1 MIDDLIRYYQ
11 RELAFLRD
19 ASGAFAAAHP
29 KIAGRLRMTRDTIE
43 DPHVERLIEAV
54 ALLNARLR
62 HKIEDELPEL
72 SDALLEM
79 LYPHLIQPLPSF
91 FIAQLQ
97 PAPDLDKPVSVP
109 RGTTLLTEPVGDVP
123 CKYQL
128 AADTT
133 LLPIRIASATMA
145 GPPLPGPDLFRGRAE
160 GVLHIELAGTG
171 PEIDFTRLGLDTL
184 RLFVR
189 SDSRKAQILME
200 QFGVDLIGVGVTS
213 GLDDPHPVSLPA
225 AAARIAGFGAEEV
238 LLPQANAASASYAVL
253 QEYFAYPQKHL
264 FLDISGLA
272 ARTLRDTGNRLDL
285 FFYFERVSPDL
296 ERLVDADDF
305 ALFAAPAINLF
316 EMGAEPIL
324 LDQNH
329 NEYRVVTDARR
340 EDALEVHSVTALVVH
355 DSAGDRRPVPPLY
368 TIDRQTGRPGHLF
381 RTIARR
387 STFGPGGG
395 DDVFLSVADLHGGLL
410 ADTGAVA
417 LPTVLAMNR
426 ELPSRL
432 PYGGGHPELT
442 PEAPVNGLAA
452 VAALTKPT
460 PTRRPPRRKRIAWKL
475 IGQLSLNYLSFTG
488 DGKGAA
494 ALRELLSLYDV
505 ADTSDSVRLRERLVG
520 VTAQPDVARIRLGGH
535 TAFASGTEMT
545 LEIDDERLSGSGAY
559 LLCEVLDRFLASTAT
574 VNSFVRLAARLRR
587 ETGVWKTWPA
597 RIGQTELV

>member
-19 ASGAFAAAHP
+19 ASGAFAASHP

-72 SDALLEM
+72 SDAMLEM

-91 FIAQLQ
+91 FIAKLQ
-97 PAPDLDKPVSVP
+97 PSPDLDKPMTVP
-109 RGTTLLTEPVGDVP
+109 RGTTLLTEPVGDMP

-128 AADTT
+128 AADTH
-133 LLPIRIASATMA
+133 LLPIRIASAMMA

-160 GVLHIELAGTG
+160 GVLHIELAGLS
-171 PEIDFTRLGLDTL
+171 PEVDFTKLGLDML

-189 SDSRKAQILME
+189 SDSRKAQILIE
-200 QFGVDLIGVGVTS
+200 QFGVDLIGVGVAS
-213 GLDDPHPVSLPA
+213 GLDDPHAVALPPTA
-225 AAARIAGFGAEEV
+225 LRIAGFGAHES
-238 LLPQANAASASYAVL
+238 LLPQKNAASASYAVL

-264 FLDISGLA
+264 FVDVSGLA
-272 ARTLRDTGNRLDL
+272 ARTLRGSGNRLDL
-285 FFYFERVSPDL
+285 FFYFDRVSADL

-305 ALFAAPAINLF
+305 ELFAAPAINLF
-316 EMGAEPIL
+316 EMAAEPIL
-324 LDQNH
+324 LDQTAS
-329 NEYRVVTDARR
+329 EYRVIPDARR
-340 EDALEVHSVTALVVH
+340 EDALEVHSVTDLVIH
-355 DSAGDRRPVPPLY
+355 DSAGERRPAPPLY
-368 TIDRQTGRPGHLF
+368 TIDRQTGRPGQLF
-381 RTIARR
+381 RTVQRR
-387 STFGPGGG
+387 SSFGLGGG
-395 DDVFLSVADLHGGLL
+395 DDLFLSVADLEGGLL
-410 ADTGAVA
+410 SDTAAVA

-432 PYGGGHPELT
+432 PFGGGHPELA
-442 PEAPVNGLAA
+442 PEGPVNGLAG
-452 VAALTKPT
+452 VSALTKPT

-488 DGKGAA
+488 DHRGAA

-505 ADTSDSVRLRERLVG
+505 ADTSDSGRLRERLVG
-520 VTAQPDVARIRLGGH
+520 VSSAPDVARIRLGGH
-535 TAFASGTEMT
+535 TAFCSGTGVT

-559 LLCEVLDRFLASTAT
+559 LLCEALHRFLASTAT
-574 VNSFVRLAARLRR
+574 INSFVRLSARLRR
-587 ETGVWKTWPA
+587 ETGLWKTWTP
-597 RIGQTELV
+597 RVGQTELV